1 VLERRELKVPLSIF
15 RICFLFAVCIVAAFA
30 NSCSATWMIRAQECT
45 SLADENPNQAIRSCT
60 AALNSGK
67 LSTHDVAAAYS
78 ARGVAYINLKKSQM
92 ALEDLNQSILVEP
105 HAEAFNS
112 RGIAYDM
119 LGDYAHAL
127 QDYDEAIRL
136 KPDFAHAY
144 SNRGLVYG
152 EKEDE
157 KNAIRDFDKAIS
169 LKPDY
174 AEAITNRAETF
185 LQNGEYDK
193 AIQDWTADLSIEKDL
208 AAVVLH
214 DRALAYNG
222 KKDYPRALE
231 DLTHAIDI
239 SPKSAELYYARA
251 ATYFNL
257 GKFDL
262 AVLDGR
268 KAISL
273 SPSDL
278 YPVIWW
284 HMMTARNGTGAD
296 VSALKQSLERRDTP
310 WPTPVVRMFAGQM
323 TPEEL
328 LKAAKLEGK
337 TSVCEAYFYIGED
350 ALIHKRPGDAK
361 TLFQKAVSSG
371 VLGSLEYFAARAELD
386 RMTKI
391 QSH

>member
-1 VLERRELKVPLSIF
+1 MLEKRELKVPLSIF
-15 RICFLFAVCIVAAFA
+15 SICFLFAVCIVAAFA
-30 NSCSATWMIRAQECT
+30 DGCAATWMIRAQECT

-67 LSTHDVAAAYS
+67 LSTHDVASVYS

-92 ALEDLNQSILVEP
+92 ALEDLNQSISVEP

-127 QDYDEAIRL
+127 QDYNEAIQL
-136 KPDFAHAY
+136 QPDNAHAY
-144 SNRGLVYG
+144 NNRGLVYS
-152 EKEDE
+152 EKGDED
-157 KNAIRDFDKAIS
+157 KAILDFNKAIS

-174 AEAITNRAETF
+174 AEPLTNRAGTY
-185 LQNGEYDK
+185 LLNGEYDK
-193 AIQDWTADLSIEKDL
+193 AIQDWTTDLPLEHNSPAI
-208 AAVVLH
+208 LH

-222 KKDYPRALE
+222 KREYPRALD
-231 DLTHAIDI
+231 DLTHAVDMM
-239 SPKSAELYYARA
+239 PNAMELYYARA

-262 AVLDGR
+262 AILDWR

-273 SPSDL
+273 SATDL
-278 YPVIWW
+278 YPVIWCY
-284 HMMTARNGTGAD
+284 MMTARNGASAD
-296 VSALKQSLERRDTP
+296 VSALKHSLERRDTP

-337 TSVCEAYFYIGED
+337 TSECEAYFYIGED
-350 ALIHKRPGDAK
+350 ALIHNRPRDAK

-371 VLGSLEYFAARAELD
+371 VLDTLEYFGARAELD